1 MPETDIYEGAGQG
14 APKLSRL
21 ALLLIGAAAV
31 PVLLGWTTY
40 ARAQGMSAD
49 AIRLPVIVAI
59 VWGVTFTFLSWRRL
73 DEGGKEAIKFAFCW
87 GAGPGMMLAAIA
99 GLVVLM
105 WPQPAGVAVAE
116 TVQAFVSAR
125 EPSPGAWRGETMGF
139 VLGLAFALGI
149 QQMLFVWV
157 WVGWWIRRRLGP
169 Q

>member
-1 MPETDIYEGAGQG
+1 MPEAEISEGAGQG
-14 APKLSRL
+14 VPKLSRL

-31 PVLLGWTTY
+31 PVLLGWTMY

-49 AIRLPVIVAI
+49 AIRLPVMAAI

-105 WPQPAGVAVAE
+105 WPQPAADAVAGA
-116 TVQAFVSAR
+116 VQAFVSAR
-125 EPSPGAWRGETMGF
+125 EPSPSAWRGEALGF
-139 VLGLAFALGI
+139 FLGLAFAIGI
-149 QQMLFVWV
+149 QQMLFIWV

-169 Q
+169 R